1 MKRGN
6 YFYAKKITLHL
17 EKKTTVKHM
26 NSRLLIH
33 YCKEILLVVD
43 NQSKQ
48 GMQQIEQ
55 VIGTFQYTGE
65 TSYADELSSFAA
77 KFIN

>member
-1 MKRGN
+1 
-6 YFYAKKITLHL
+6 
-17 EKKTTVKHM
+17 M

-48 GMQQIEQ
+48 GIQQIEQ
-55 VIGTFQYTGE
+55 VIGAFQYTGE

>member
-1 MKRGN
+1 
-6 YFYAKKITLHL
+6 
-17 EKKTTVKHM
+17 M

-33 YCKEILLVVD
+33 YCKGILLVVD

-48 GMQQIEQ
+48 GIQQIEQ

-65 TSYADELSSFAA
+65 TSYADELSSFAS